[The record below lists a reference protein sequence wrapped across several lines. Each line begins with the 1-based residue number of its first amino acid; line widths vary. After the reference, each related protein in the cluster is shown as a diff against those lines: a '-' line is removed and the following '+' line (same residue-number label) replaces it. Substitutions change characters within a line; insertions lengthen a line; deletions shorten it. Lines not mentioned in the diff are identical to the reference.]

1 MAKKI
6 EGYVNLQVPAGAAN
20 PAPPIGPALG
30 QRGVNIMEFCKAFNA
45 KTKDMEQGAPIPVK
59 ITVYSDRS
67 FTFEMRMPPAT
78 FLIKKAAGLKPTGKP
93 GSGSKSPGVT
103 SVGQITMAQLRDI
116 AKIKMKDMNAQDLE
130 AAAKTLA
137 GSARSMGLKVVEG

>member
-1 MAKKI
+1 MAKKV
-6 EGYVNLQVPAGAAN
+6 EGFINLQVPAGAAN
-20 PAPPIGPALG
+20 PSPPIGPALG

-93 GSGSKSPGVT
+93 GSGSKEPGR
-103 SVGQITMAQLRDI
+103 SAAGKISMAQLKDI
-116 AKIKMKDMNAQDLE
+116 AKIKMKDMNTDDLDQ
-130 AAAKTLA
+130 AAKTLA
-137 GSARSMGLKVVEG
+137 GSARSMGLTVTE